1 MFEVGMGFVRV
12 YGDRTES
19 GKIDLIKDG
28 EIGVTFDNGVQKVY
42 TMECVLN
49 NLGRRILVT
58 RDWTEEELESA
69 WLPVTFEE
77 LESA

>member
-19 GKIDLIKDG
+19 GKIDLIMDG
-28 EIGVTFDNGVQKVY
+28 EIGVTFDNGVEKVY
-42 TMECVLN
+42 PMELVLN

-58 RDWTEEELESA
+58 RDWTEEELN
-69 WLPVTFEE
+69 E